1 MLPRPRHRPGN
12 TSVRRMPPRLTR
24 RAALGGAAAA
34 ALVSCGGDD
43 PAPTGGSQSASG
55 MAALGSLAAFE
66 RAAAVAWGAIGERLR
81 DEGRRYAR
89 MIQEREE
96 RHAERISSLIREL
109 GLEPPEGRPPEE
121 YTPQFPLMRNEDE
134 ALRFAADLEEQL
146 VRAHLD
152 ALQTLSGENQRR
164 AVAEIAAEEAEDLAV
179 VHAMRGEPAAQ
190 LPFVTGTQ

>member
-1 MLPRPRHRPGN
+1 
-12 TSVRRMPPRLTR
+12 VRRMPPRLTR

-43 PAPTGGSQSASG
+43 PAPTGGSQSAPG
-55 MAALGSLAAFE
+55 VATLGSLAAFE

-81 DEGRRYAR
+81 GEARRYAG

-96 RHAERISSLIREL
+96 GHADRISALIREL
-109 GLEPPEGRPPEE
+109 GGEAPEGRPPEE
-121 YTPQFPLMRNEDE
+121 YAPQFPVMRNEDD

-146 VRAHLD
+146 VRGHLD
-152 ALQTLSGENQRR
+152 ALQLLSVENQRR

-179 VHAMRGEPAAQ
+179 VHAMSGAPAAQ